1 MVDEKLSPESVLDKE
16 KEYEYGFK
24 DEDVS
29 IYNTGKGLSE
39 EVVRAISAAKNEPE
53 WMLEFRLKALRAFR
67 ALPMPDYGPDLSFMD
82 FDDYTYFTRV
92 ANKETSSWE
101 EVPETVKNTFQ
112 KLGIPEAE
120 QKYLAGVSTQYESEV
135 VYHNM
140 LKEVEEKGVIFLS
153 TEMGLKLYPELF
165 RKYFNKVIPIGD
177 NKFAALNGA
186 TWSGG
191 SFVYVPKGVH
201 LDKPLQSYF
210 RINNEKTGQFER
222 TLIIVDEGA
231 DIHYVEGCTAPQ
243 YSKDS
248 FHTGVVEIYVGKGAK
263 CRYST
268 IQNWSS
274 NILNLVTQRAL
285 VEEDGLMEWVDG
297 NIGSMITMKYPCC
310 VLRGDRSKGSCI
322 TIAVGSKGQY
332 QDAGARMIHEGKNT
346 SSTIVSKSIVRNGGV
361 ANYRGTVRIKKDAK
375 GSKSHVECDTLIL
388 DNLSKSDTY
397 PKNEVKNN
405 ESFLEHEATVSKI
418 SEDQLFYLQSRG
430 ISEKDATQM
439 IIMGFIEP
447 FAKELPMEYAVELN
461 QLIKLDMSG
470 SVG

>member
-1 MVDEKLSPESVLDKE
+1 MAKE
-16 KEYEYGFK
+16 KENGLPFEEKQYEYGFQ

-29 IYNTGKGLSE
+29 IFNTGKGLSE

-53 WMLEFRLKALRAFR
+53 WMLDFRLRALKAFR
-67 ALPMPDYGPDLSFMD
+67 ALPMPSYGPDLSFMD

-92 ANKETSSWE
+92 SEKESNSWD

-153 TEMGLKLYPELF
+153 TEMGLKLYPDLF
-165 RKYFNKVIPIGD
+165 KKYFNKVIPIGD

-201 LDKPLQSYF
+201 LEKPLQSYF

-222 TLIIVDEGA
+222 TLIIVDDGA
-231 DIHYVEGCTAPQ
+231 DLHYVEGCTAPQ

-268 IQNWSS
+268 IQNWSN

-310 VLRGDRSKGSCI
+310 VLKGDRAKGNCI

-346 SSTIVSKSIVRNGGV
+346 SSTIISKSIVRNGGV
-361 ANYRGTVRIKKDAK
+361 ANYRGTVRVKPGAT
-375 GSKSHVECDTLIL
+375 GAKSHVECDTLIL
-388 DNLSKSDTY
+388 DNISKSDTY
-397 PKNEVKNN
+397 PKNEIKNN

-418 SEDQLFYLQSRG
+418 NEDQLFYLQSRG

-461 QLIKLDMSG
+461 QLIKMDMSG